1 MSVPYGS
8 PPDLSIWLHHCCIS
22 SVPWSWDVTL
32 FFWNYAR
39 CKGIC
44 ALAGVPAAV
53 ATRGLSLFAPVQV
66 TKGVPSSVV
75 SWRVIK
81 TLTDKEG
88 GMCSPA
94 FRY

>member
-1 MSVPYGS
+1 MQLFFSGIMRGARGY
-8 PPDLSIWLHHCCIS
+8 
-22 SVPWSWDVTL
+22 VPWL
-32 FFWNYAR
+32 
-39 CKGIC
+39 
-44 ALAGVPAAV
+44 GVPAAV